1 MKNLVKIGICLSI
14 VIIIGIIGTLIFRH
28 YFYFPKV
35 RVYTKGE
42 TLYLDR
48 WWWSW
53 ESFNGKIDGI
63 MPTGMPGY
71 ESVIW
76 SKRTIVKPGQRINIK
91 FSRKPT
97 YYRLFGL
104 ETDLDTEDLSE
115 PLYAPEKSGIYYYRI
130 NAEWD
135 RGGAYFLFGIEVRA

>member
-1 MKNLVKIGICLSI
+1 MKNLVKIGICISI

-28 YFYFPKV
+28 YFHFPKV
-35 RVYTKGE
+35 RVYTKCE
-42 TLYLDR
+42 TLYLYR
-48 WWWSW
+48 GPWSW
-53 ESFNGKIDGI
+53 KYWNGKQDGI
-63 MPTGMPGY
+63 SMLYMPSGDD
-71 ESVIW
+71 VIG

-104 ETDLDTEDLSE
+104 ETDLDTKDLSE